1 MVLGG
6 MKGSTVQGREWR
18 CTCGS
23 LLGMRSG
30 DALHIKY
37 KEFSAVLRGTASVR
51 CRRCGS
57 HNEARLPTIA
67 AA

>member
-1 MVLGG
+1 
-6 MKGSTVQGREWR
+6 
-18 CTCGS
+18 
-23 LLGMRSG
+23 MRSG

-57 HNEARLPTIA
+57 DNEARLPTTA